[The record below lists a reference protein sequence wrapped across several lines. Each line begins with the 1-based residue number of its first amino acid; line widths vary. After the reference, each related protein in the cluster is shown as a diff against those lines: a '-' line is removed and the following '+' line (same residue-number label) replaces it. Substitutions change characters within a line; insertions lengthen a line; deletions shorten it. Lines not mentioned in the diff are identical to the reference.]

1 MDPTLQS
8 SGLLKG
14 RGRAVVMV
22 VVLVLMLVSWL
33 GVIDRASTDYIDSSL
48 VQASVAFGAA
58 KLLNALISMLQSA
71 EVEVSMVVFSG
82 SLGLG
87 EMLDPFNDLVE
98 DFSSLMKLSIGSL
111 LVQKVLLGIVSDV
124 FFKVVLT
131 LSGGMVILSLLR
143 PSLAGFNQC
152 ARLFAFLLFLR
163 FALVVVVALNGVVSE
178 YFLAG
183 QSDRSIAV
191 LEALPGELEETEA
204 QETDA
209 ATARDLAMQAEAARS
224 EREIMLTARLTELA
238 EQREQLT
245 SKHAQATAELE
256 ELQDGMETVERIN
269 VFSRSPEHAK
279 AIAQVDLFEEQLE
292 LLEDEQLKAQNG
304 LAMIQS
310 ERQAAQNPD
319 GASSLMDSV
328 SGTFS
333 KLTNPLAL
341 GALKDKLSDASDTI
355 MEVMALF
362 VLRTL
367 ILPLLFLYCLTVVFK
382 TIWRVDA
389 RELLNRYM
397 RDGKEAQHA

>member
-1 MDPTLQS
+1 MEPTLQR

-22 VVLVLMLVSWL
+22 VVLLLMLVSWL

-143 PSLAGFNQC
+143 SSLAGFNQC

-292 LLEDEQLKAQNG
+292 LLEDEQHKAQNG

>member
-292 LLEDEQLKAQNG
+292 LLEDEQLKAQKG

>member
-1 MDPTLQS
+1 
-8 SGLLKG
+8 
-14 RGRAVVMV
+14 MV

-292 LLEDEQLKAQNG
+292 LLEDEQLKAQKG

>member
-224 EREIMLTARLTELA
+224 EREIMLTARLTELV

-292 LLEDEQLKAQNG
+292 LLEDEQLKAQKG

>member
-209 ATARDLAMQAEAARS
+209 ATARDLAMQVEAARS

-292 LLEDEQLKAQNG
+292 LLEDEQLKAQKG

>member
-1 MDPTLQS
+1 MEPTLQS

-333 KLTNPLAL
+333 RLTNPLAL

>member
-8 SGLLKG
+8 SSLLKG

-292 LLEDEQLKAQNG
+292 LLEDEQLKAQKG

>member
-1 MDPTLQS
+1 MEPTLQQ

-22 VVLVLMLVSWL
+22 VVLLLMLVSWL

-292 LLEDEQLKAQNG
+292 LLEDEQHKAQNG

>member
-256 ELQDGMETVERIN
+256 EWQDGMETVERIN

-292 LLEDEQLKAQNG
+292 LLEDEQLKAQKG

>member
-1 MDPTLQS
+1 MEPTLQQ

-22 VVLVLMLVSWL
+22 VVLLLMLVSWL

-292 LLEDEQLKAQNG
+292 LLEDEQLKAQKG